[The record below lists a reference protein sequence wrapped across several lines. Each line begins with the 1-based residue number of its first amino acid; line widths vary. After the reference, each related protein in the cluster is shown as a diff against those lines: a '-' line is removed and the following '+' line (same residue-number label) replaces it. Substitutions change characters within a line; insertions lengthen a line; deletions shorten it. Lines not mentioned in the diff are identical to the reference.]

1 MKALAA
7 AIVLMAA
14 MQQSGIETIARDNMS
29 GVDLPRQAVARTDTE
44 WSVLWQQHSGAKPP
58 PKVDFTKRTVVA
70 VFLGSRPSAGY
81 SVEISRTRQEG
92 KTLIV
97 EWREVRPSADSL
109 LAQVIT
115 SPAVVA
121 SIPRFDGDIKFE
133 KAAK

>member
-1 MKALAA
+1 MKLIWAALLLVAT
-7 AIVLMAA
+7 
-14 MQQSGIETIARDNMS
+14 MQLSDIETIARDTMS
-29 GVDLPRQAVARTDTE
+29 GVDLPRQAVARSDNE
-44 WSVLWQQHSGAKPP
+44 WSALWQQHAGAKPL
-58 PKVDFTKRTVVA
+58 PKVDFTRRAVVA

-81 SVEISRTRQEG
+81 SVEVSGTRREG

-115 SPAVVA
+115 SPAHFA

-133 KAAK
+133 KAGK